1 MTERLIT
8 RPDTRSAILDTAERL
23 FGEQGL
29 DAVSLRAIAAAS
41 GAANNSAVLYHFGDK
56 EGLIRAIFDRRL
68 QPIDRRRGEML
79 NALTAAE
86 RGDVMALLGALLRP
100 VGEARDAAGR
110 PSYAAF
116 LLRLIHAGES
126 IGRFEP
132 FEKLMP
138 ITGLLGEL
146 LTVALGE
153 PPQALLASR
162 MSLVSM
168 LYLSA
173 ITRVH
178 FHADSWPDMGGFP
191 IVERDALAM
200 AACALTAPRPELATG
215 AEE

>member
-1 MTERLIT
+1 MTERPIP
-8 RPDTRSAILDTAERL
+8 RSDTRSAILDTAERL

-79 NALTAAE
+79 GSFTAAE
-86 RGDVMALLGALLRP
+86 RRDVGALMGALLRP
-100 VGEARDAAGR
+100 LGEARDADGR

-116 LLRLIHAGES
+116 LLQLIHAGES
-126 IGRFEP
+126 IGRMGA

-138 ITGLLGEL
+138 MTGRLGEL
-146 LTVALGE
+146 LATALGS
-153 PPQALLASR
+153 PPRGLIEHR
-162 MSLVSM
+162 MSLATM

-173 ITRVH
+173 ITRLS
-178 FHADSWPDMGGFP
+178 FHAEGWPDIGGFQV
-191 IVERDALAM
+191 VERDAVAM
-200 AACALTAPRPELATG
+200 AAAAIAAPQELSAG
-215 AEE
+215 RAP